1 MTLTTKRPQLTK
13 KHFEALAT
21 AIAKNMGGN
30 LRKKMA
36 HSISPVLKQLNPAF
50 DEQRFMKACLGKYLP
65 KDEGERRI
73 IVKIGDAG
81 VWETLQYQLLTQ
93 EQAIHIAVNPNVN
106 DASRGRYYVLA
117 KYMQ

>member
-1 MTLTTKRPQLTK
+1 MTLTAKRPQLTK

-65 KDEGERRI
+65 KDDGERRI
-73 IVKIGDAG
+73 VVRIGVDG
-81 VWETLQYQLLTQ
+81 VWETLQRQILTGSQ
-93 EQAIHIAVNPNVN
+93 STHIVVNPNVN
-106 DASRGRYYVLA
+106 DAFRGRYYILA